1 MAIGFTLKGDGLR
14 SRSIRS
20 SLWTALSFGVS
31 NALRLGGN
39 LILTR
44 ILFPEAF
51 GIMALLQVVM
61 AGLNMFSDIGI
72 RASIIQNE
80 RGEDPAFLD
89 TAWML
94 QIARGCVLFACT
106 WVLAAPVAAFYDV
119 PELEQLLPV
128 VGLAAVFQG
137 FNSTKLALV
146 NRHMMLGRATLVE
159 IGASVVGLSA
169 TIALALVW
177 ESVWALAVGGL
188 VMPCLI
194 MVGSHLFLAGHP
206 NRFRFERAAAQS
218 LIGFGKFIFV
228 STLAAFL
235 IAQADRAIL
244 GKFVSLSDLA
254 LYNIAF
260 MFASLPV
267 MLMRRMNDM
276 VLFPLYSRRPPS
288 KDPENYRNLAK
299 ARRLVLGA
307 SMAMLAVLAVFGD
320 DLIVSLYD
328 PRYEAAGALVVLIAI
343 VSSALLISGGYGS
356 AILASGNSRRFSG
369 VVVSSALLRTAFLIV
384 AIYFYGVLGA
394 VAAPLLATIVFYPVL
409 IAFVRPYRAWF
420 PMQDVVLTVL
430 ACAVAAAA
438 LWYNSDAL
446 SAAID
451 MFGTAILTRG

>member
-1 MAIGFTLKGDGLR
+1 
-14 SRSIRS
+14 
-20 SLWTALSFGVS
+20 
-31 NALRLGGN
+31 
-39 LILTR
+39 
-44 ILFPEAF
+44 
-51 GIMALLQVVM
+51 
-61 AGLNMFSDIGI
+61 
-72 RASIIQNE
+72 
-80 RGEDPAFLD
+80 
-89 TAWML
+89 
-94 QIARGCVLFACT
+94 
-106 WVLAAPVAAFYDV
+106 
-119 PELEQLLPV
+119 
-128 VGLAAVFQG
+128 
-137 FNSTKLALV
+137 
-146 NRHMMLGRATLVE
+146 
-159 IGASVVGLSA
+159 
-169 TIALALVW
+169 
-177 ESVWALAVGGL
+177 
-188 VMPCLI
+188 
-194 MVGSHLFLAGHP
+194 
-206 NRFRFERAAAQS
+206 
-218 LIGFGKFIFV
+218 
-228 STLAAFL
+228 
-235 IAQADRAIL
+235 
-244 GKFVSLSDLA
+244 
-254 LYNIAF
+254 
-260 MFASLPV
+260 
-267 MLMRRMNDM
+267 
-276 VLFPLYSRRPPS
+276 
-288 KDPENYRNLAK
+288 K